1 MYSSFQEGG
10 FVKKLWISILV
21 VLVAFPMMFQSSVK
35 AATPISIIIDGVRLS
50 TDQAPVMV
58 NGRTMVPL
66 RAIFEAFNASIKWD
80 QKAQTVT
87 ATKDNTTIMLKI
99 GSKTATINNKAVTLD
114 VPGLNLKG
122 RTMVPTRFVSEAL
135 GHEVGWNPKT
145 QVVTITTSAS
155 NVGNAGP
162 VSNIVAQ
169 DVSDYGDG
177 RDLQVS
183 FTRAVNESLV
193 DHYRVL
199 IVKSGNILNLSS
211 AQAVASYNYSTV
223 LPTGTNPSI
232 KLTSIS
238 RTVDGDS
245 IKNNQAY
252 VAYVLTVGKG
262 SNTSALSIGSSSITL
277 VNKTVTAINN
287 VQVNDISDYGDGRD
301 LSVSFNKLSDES
313 KISSYRI
320 FVVKGNNYSNFNLTT
335 ANNVSSANSTLVS
348 KTGNNITQ
356 ILSSASRDTDGAL
369 LKTGVSYRVFVMAMD
384 NSNAANNVLS
394 SVSSAITLTN
404 IGVSNLTVS
413 DVSNYNDGRDLRVS
427 FTHATDETY
436 ISQYRIMVVPT
447 SYYSSFSLAEANNVT
462 NANYTAASTNGTST
476 SLTLSSSARDVRG
489 ALIKNGVSYKVYIL
503 SIGSGSNSGGNV
515 LSNASSVITLIYDS
529 SVSTVFNLSV
539 SDVYDYGDGRDLR
552 VSFTHATDE
561 TYISQYRIMVVPTSY
576 YGSFDLYAANN
587 VVSGNYTTVSTSGS
601 STNQV
606 LYSSTRDVLGDL
618 IKSGSSYRVYVLS
631 VGSGGY
637 SDSNELSSASPIVTL
652 FNNSSLKAVT
662 NLNVSDVNDYGDGR
676 DLQVSFN
683 HATDETYINQYR
695 IMVVPTSDY
704 SSFSLSDANNVSSAN
719 YTSVSTSGSSTSQVL
734 DSSARDVR
742 GNLIKA
748 GISYKVYVLSAGNG
762 NYAGPNAIS
771 GESSAITLSA
781 NKSPVISVTNVTYR
795 EDNGRILIS
804 FDKSANE
811 SNISEYRVLVV
822 PSKQGFGTADA
833 LAVNS
838 SYYSS
843 VTPNGTN
850 PSTFTAIRDVNGN
863 SIVKGI
869 KYKVYVLAVANNSGM
884 QNGGLSNSTEEF
896 ELSSGRDGRD

>member
-1 MYSSFQEGG
+1 M
-10 FVKKLWISILV
+10 KKLWISILV
-21 VLVAFPMMFQSSVK
+21 VLVAIPMMFQSSVK

-66 RAIFEAFNASIKWD
+66 RAIFEAFNATIKWN

-87 ATKDNTTIMLKI
+87 ATKDDTTIMLKI

-162 VSNIVAQ
+162 VSNVIAQ
-169 DVSDYGDG
+169 DVSDFGDG

-183 FTRAVNESLV
+183 FTRAANESLV

-211 AQAVASYNYSTV
+211 AQTITSYNYSTV
-223 LPTGTNPSI
+223 LPTGTNPSV
-232 KLTSIS
+232 KLTSGT
-238 RTVDGDS
+238 RTIDGDS

-313 KISSYRI
+313 KISSYRL
-320 FVVKGNNYSNFNLTT
+320 FVVKGNNYSNFNLST

-348 KTGNNITQ
+348 KTGKNITQ

-369 LKTGVSYRVFVMAMD
+369 LKTGVSYRVFVMAID

-587 VVSGNYTTVSTSGS
+587 VVSGNYTAVSTSGS

-695 IMVVPTSDY
+695 IMVVPTSDF

-734 DSSARDVR
+734 DSSVRDVR

-748 GISYKVYVLSAGNG
+748 GISYKVYVLSVGNG

-771 GESSAITLSA
+771 GESSAITLST

-843 VTPNGTN
+843 VIPNGTN
-850 PSTFTAIRDVNGN
+850 PSTFTATRDVNGN

-896 ELSSGRDGRD
+896 EI

>member
-169 DVSDYGDG
+169 DVSDFGDG

-320 FVVKGNNYSNFNLTT
+320 FVVKANNYSNFNLTT
-335 ANNVSSANSTLVS
+335 ANNVSSTNSTLVS

-356 ILSSASRDTDGAL
+356 ILSSGSKDTDGAL

-404 IGVSNLTVS
+404 IGVSNITVS
-413 DVSNYNDGRDLRVS
+413 DVSNYNDGRDLKVS
-427 FTHATDETY
+427 FTHASDETY

-447 SYYSSFSLAEANNVT
+447 SYYSSFNVSDANSVSS
-462 NANYTAASTNGTST
+462 ANYTAVSTNGTST

-489 ALIKNGVSYKVYIL
+489 ALIKNAVSYKVYIL

-515 LSNASSVITLIYDS
+515 LSNASSGITLIYDS
-529 SVSTVFNLSV
+529 SVSAVYNLSV

-552 VSFTHATDE
+552 VSFTHASDE

-576 YGSFDLYAANN
+576 YSSFDLYTANN
-587 VVSGNYTTVSTSGS
+587 VPSGNYTAVSTSGA

-631 VGSGGY
+631 VGSGNY
-637 SDSNELSSASPIVTL
+637 RDSNELSSASSIVTL
-652 FNNSSLKAVT
+652 FNNTSLKAVT
-662 NLNVSDVNDYGDGR
+662 NLNVSDDNDYGDGR
-676 DLQVSFN
+676 DLKVSFN

-695 IMVVPTSDY
+695 IMVVPTLYY
-704 SSFSLSDANNVSSAN
+704 SSFSLSDANNVSSSN
-719 YTSVSTSGSSTSQVL
+719 YTTVSTSGNSTSQVL

-742 GNLIKA
+742 GDVIKA
-748 GISYKVYVLSAGNG
+748 EVSYKVYVLTVGSN
-762 NYAGPNAIS
+762 NYSGSNALS
-771 GESSAITLSA
+771 LESSTITLLA
-781 NKSPVISVTNVTYR
+781 NKTPVVSVTNVTYK

-843 VTPNGTN
+843 VIPNGTN
-850 PSTFTAIRDVNGN
+850 PSTFTATRDVNGN

-869 KYKVYVLAVANNSGM
+869 KYKMYVLAVANNSGM

-896 ELSSGRDGRD
+896 EI

>member
-1 MYSSFQEGG
+1 M
-10 FVKKLWISILV
+10 KKLWISVLV
-21 VLVAFPMMFQSSVK
+21 VLVVLPMMFQSSVK

-66 RAIFEAFNASIKWD
+66 RAIFEAFNATIKWD

-145 QVVTITTSAS
+145 QVVTITTSTS

-162 VSNIVAQ
+162 VSNVVAQ
-169 DVSDYGDG
+169 DVSDFGDG

-183 FTRAVNESLV
+183 FTRAANESLV

-211 AQAVASYNYSTV
+211 AQTIASYNYSTV

-232 KLTSIS
+232 KLTSAS
-238 RTVDGDS
+238 RSVDGDS
-245 IKNNQAY
+245 IKSNQAY

-262 SNTSALSIGSSSITL
+262 SNASTLSIGSSTMTL
-277 VNKTVTAINN
+277 VNKTVAAINN
-287 VQVNDISDYGDGRD
+287 VQVNDTSDYGDGRD

-320 FVVKGNNYSNFNLTT
+320 FVVKATNYSNFNLAA
-335 ANNVSSANSTLVS
+335 ANNVSSANYTLVS

-356 ILSSASRDTDGAL
+356 ILSSGARDVDGAL
-369 LKTGVSYRVFVMAMD
+369 IKTGVSYRVFVMAMD
-384 NSNAANNVLS
+384 SSNAANHVLS
-394 SVSSAITLTN
+394 SVSSAITLSN
-404 IGVSNLTVS
+404 IGVSNLNVS
-413 DVSNYNDGRDLRVS
+413 DVNNYNDGRDLRVS
-427 FTHATDETY
+427 FTHATDETYISQYRILVVPTSYYSSFSLAEANNISSAYYTAVSTTGTTTNQVLTSSTRDVRGALIKNGVNYKVYILSIGSSNTGNVLSSPSSVITLLNDSSVSIVSNLSVSDVNDYGDGRDLRVSFTHPTDETY

-447 SYYSSFSLAEANNVT
+447 SYYSSFSLAEANNVSSS
-462 NANYTAASTNGTST
+462 NYTS
-476 SLTLSSSARDVRG
+476 
-489 ALIKNGVSYKVYIL
+489 
-503 SIGSGSNSGGNV
+503 
-515 LSNASSVITLIYDS
+515 
-529 SVSTVFNLSV
+529 
-539 SDVYDYGDGRDLR
+539 
-552 VSFTHATDE
+552 
-561 TYISQYRIMVVPTSY
+561 
-576 YGSFDLYAANN
+576 
-587 VVSGNYTTVSTSGS
+587 VSTSGS
-601 STNQV
+601 STSQV
-606 LYSSTRDVLGDL
+606 LNSSTRDVLGAS
-618 IKSGSSYRVYVLS
+618 IKNGTSYRVYVLS
-631 VGSGGY
+631 IGSGIY
-637 SDSNELSSASPIVTL
+637 WDSNALSSASSVITL
-652 FNNSSLKAVT
+652 LNDSSVKAVT
-662 NLNVSDVNDYGDGR
+662 NLSVSDVNDYGDGR
-676 DLQVSFN
+676 DLKVSFS

-695 IMVVPTSDY
+695 IMVVPTSYY
-704 SSFSLSDANNVSSAN
+704 SSFSLSEANNVSSSN
-719 YTSVSTSGSSTSQVL
+719 YTSVSTSGNSTSQIL

-742 GNLIKA
+742 GDVIKA
-748 GISYKVYVLSAGNG
+748 GVSYKVYVLTVGSN
-762 NYAGPNAIS
+762 NYSGSNALS
-771 GESSAITLSA
+771 LESSTITLLA
-781 NKSPVISVTNVTYR
+781 NKTPVVSVTNVTYK
-795 EDNGRILIS
+795 EEIGSGRILIS
-804 FDKSANE
+804 FDKSTNE

-843 VTPNGTN
+843 VIPNGTN
-850 PSTFTAIRDVNGN
+850 RSTFTATRDVNGD
-863 SIVKGI
+863 SIVKGV
-869 KYKVYVLAVANNSGM
+869 KYKVYVLAVANNSGV

-896 ELSSGRDGRD
+896 EI

>member
-1 MYSSFQEGG
+1 M
-10 FVKKLWISILV
+10 KKLWISILV
-21 VLVAFPMMFQSSVK
+21 VLVVIPMMFQSSVK

-66 RAIFEAFNASIKWD
+66 RAIFEAFNATIKWN

-87 ATKDNTTIMLKI
+87 ATKDDTTIMLKI

-162 VSNIVAQ
+162 VSNVIAQ
-169 DVSDYGDG
+169 DVSDFGDG

-183 FTRAVNESLV
+183 FTRAANESLV

-211 AQAVASYNYSTV
+211 AQTITSYNYSTV
-223 LPTGTNPSI
+223 LPTGTNPSV
-232 KLTSIS
+232 KLTSGT
-238 RTVDGDS
+238 RTIDGDS

-320 FVVKGNNYSNFNLTT
+320 FVVKGNNYSNFNLST

-369 LKTGVSYRVFVMAMD
+369 LKTGVSYRVFVMAID

-489 ALIKNGVSYKVYIL
+489 ALIKNAVSYKVYIL

-587 VVSGNYTTVSTSGS
+587 VVSGNYTAVSTSGS

-637 SDSNELSSASPIVTL
+637 SDSNELSSASPIITL

-662 NLNVSDVNDYGDGR
+662 NLNVSDVKDYGDGR

-748 GISYKVYVLSAGNG
+748 GISYKVYVLSVGNG

-771 GESSAITLSA
+771 GESSAITLST

-843 VTPNGTN
+843 VIPNGTN
-850 PSTFTAIRDVNGN
+850 PSTFTATRDVNGN
-863 SIVKGI
+863 AIVKGV
-869 KYKVYVLAVANNSGM
+869 KYKVYVLAVANNSGV

-896 ELSSGRDGRD
+896 EI

>member
-10 FVKKLWISILV
+10 SVKKLWISILV
-21 VLVAFPMMFQSSVK
+21 GLLVFPMMLQSSVK

-66 RAIFEAFNASIKWD
+66 RAIFEAFNATIKWN

-87 ATKDNTTIMLKI
+87 ATKDGTTIMLKI

-135 GHEVGWNPKT
+135 GHAVGWNPKT
-145 QVVTITTSAS
+145 QVVSITTSAS

-162 VSNIVAQ
+162 VSNVVAQ
-169 DVSDYGDG
+169 DVSDFGDG

-199 IVKSGNILNLSS
+199 IVKAGNILNLSS
-211 AQAVASYNYSTV
+211 AQTIASYNYSTV

-232 KLTSIS
+232 KLTSTS

-245 IKNNQAY
+245 IKSNQAY

-262 SNTSALSIGSSSITL
+262 SNASTLSIGSSSMTL
-277 VNKTVTAINN
+277 VNKTVAVINN

-320 FVVKGNNYSNFNLTT
+320 FVVKATNYSNFNLAT
-335 ANNVSSANSTLVS
+335 ANNVSSANYTLVS

-356 ILSSASRDTDGAL
+356 ILSSGARDVDGAL
-369 LKTGVSYRVFVMAMD
+369 VKTGVSYRVFVMAID
-384 NSNAANNVLS
+384 SSNAANNVLS
-394 SVSSAITLTN
+394 SVSSAITLSN
-404 IGVSNLTVS
+404 IGVSNLSVS
-413 DVSNYNDGRDLRVS
+413 DVNNYNDGRDLRVS

-447 SYYSSFSLAEANNVT
+447 SYYSSFSLAEANNVSSSY
-462 NANYTAASTNGTST
+462 YTAVSTNGTT
-476 SLTLSSSARDVRG
+476 TNQVLSSSTRDVRG
-489 ALIKNGVSYKVYIL
+489 ALIKNGVNYKVYIL
-503 SIGSGSNSGGNV
+503 SIGSGSNTGGNV
-515 LSNASSVITLIYDS
+515 LSSPSSVITLLNDS
-529 SVSTVFNLSV
+529 SVSIVSNLSV
-539 SDVYDYGDGRDLR
+539 SDVNDYGDGRDLR
-552 VSFTHATDE
+552 VSFTHPTDE

-576 YGSFDLYAANN
+576 YSSFSLAEANN
-587 VVSGNYTTVSTSGS
+587 VSSSNYTSVSTSGS
-601 STNQV
+601 STSQV
-606 LYSSTRDVLGDL
+606 LNSSTKDVLGAS
-618 IKSGSSYRVYVLS
+618 IKNGTSYRVYVLS
-631 VGSGGY
+631 IGSGIY
-637 SDSNELSSASPIVTL
+637 WDSNVLSSASSVITL
-652 FNNSSLKAVT
+652 LNDSSVKAVT
-662 NLNVSDVNDYGDGR
+662 NLNVSDDNDYGDGR
-676 DLQVSFN
+676 DLKVSFS

-695 IMVVPTSDY
+695 IMVVPTSYY
-704 SSFSLSDANNVSSAN
+704 SNFSLSEANNVSSSN
-719 YTSVSTSGSSTSQVL
+719 YTSVSTSGNSTSQVL
-734 DSSARDVR
+734 GASARDVR
-742 GNLIKA
+742 GNLIKD
-748 GISYKVYVLSAGNG
+748 GNSYKVYVLSISSG
-762 NYAGPNAIS
+762 NYAGSNALS
-771 GESSAITLSA
+771 WESSAITLSTT
-781 NKSPVISVTNVTYR
+781 KSPVISVTNVTYK
-795 EDNGRILIS
+795 EDDGRIRIS

-811 SNISEYRVLVV
+811 TNISEYRVLVV
-822 PSKQGFGTADA
+822 PAKQGFGSADA
-833 LAVNS
+833 IEVRS
-838 SYYSS
+838 SYYTS

-850 PSTFTAIRDVNGN
+850 LSAFTATRDVNGD
-863 SIVKGI
+863 SIVKDV
-869 KYKVYVLAVANNSGM
+869 KYKAYVLAVANNSGV

-896 ELSSGRDGRD
+896 ELNSRRDGRD

>member
-1 MYSSFQEGG
+1 MYSSFQEGES
-10 FVKKLWISILV
+10 VKKLWISILV
-21 VLVAFPMMFQSSVK
+21 VLVVFPMMFQSSVK

-66 RAIFEAFNASIKWD
+66 RAIFEAFNATIKWN

-162 VSNIVAQ
+162 VSNVAAQ
-169 DVSDYGDG
+169 DVSDFGDG

-183 FTRAVNESLV
+183 FTRAANESLV

-211 AQAVASYNYSTV
+211 AQTIASYNYSTV

-232 KLTSIS
+232 KLTSAS
-238 RTVDGDS
+238 RTVDGDL
-245 IKNNQAY
+245 IKSDQAY

-262 SNTSALSIGSSSITL
+262 SNASALSSGSSTMTL
-277 VNKTVTAINN
+277 VNKTVAAISN

-320 FVVKGNNYSNFNLTT
+320 FVVKATNYSNFNLAT
-335 ANNVSSANSTLVS
+335 ANNVSSANYTLVG
-348 KTGNNITQ
+348 KTGNNISQ
-356 ILSSASRDTDGAL
+356 ILSSGARDVDGAL
-369 LKTGVSYRVFVMAMD
+369 VKTGVSYRVFVMAID
-384 NSNAANNVLS
+384 SSNAANHVLS
-394 SVSSAITLTN
+394 SVSSAITLSN
-404 IGVSNLTVS
+404 IGVSNLNVS
-413 DVSNYNDGRDLRVS
+413 DVNNYNDGRDLKVSFTHATDETYISQYRILVVPTSYYSSFSLAEANNVSSSYYTAVSTTGTTTNQVLTSSTRDVRGALIKNGVNYKVYILSIGSGSNTGGNVLSSPSSVITLLNDSSVSIVSNLSVSDVNDYGDGRDLRVS
-427 FTHATDETY
+427 FTHPTDETY

-447 SYYSSFSLAEANNVT
+447 SYYSSFSLAEANNVSSS
-462 NANYTAASTNGTST
+462 NYTS
-476 SLTLSSSARDVRG
+476 
-489 ALIKNGVSYKVYIL
+489 
-503 SIGSGSNSGGNV
+503 
-515 LSNASSVITLIYDS
+515 
-529 SVSTVFNLSV
+529 
-539 SDVYDYGDGRDLR
+539 
-552 VSFTHATDE
+552 
-561 TYISQYRIMVVPTSY
+561 
-576 YGSFDLYAANN
+576 
-587 VVSGNYTTVSTSGS
+587 VSTSGS
-601 STNQV
+601 STSQV
-606 LYSSTRDVLGDL
+606 LNSSTRDVLGAS
-618 IKSGSSYRVYVLS
+618 IKNGTSYRVYVLS
-631 VGSGGY
+631 IGSGIY
-637 SDSNELSSASPIVTL
+637 WDSNVLSSASSVITL
-652 FNNSSLKAVT
+652 LNDSSVKAIT
-662 NLNVSDVNDYGDGR
+662 NLSVSDVNDYGDGR
-676 DLQVSFN
+676 DLKVSFS

-748 GISYKVYVLSAGNG
+748 GISYKVYVLSVGNG

-771 GESSAITLSA
+771 GESSAITLSTT
-781 NKSPVISVTNVTYR
+781 KSPVISVTNVTYK

-804 FDKSANE
+804 FVKSANE

-822 PSKQGFGTADA
+822 PSKQGFGSADA
-833 LAVNS
+833 IEVRS
-838 SYYSS
+838 SYYTS

-850 PSTFTAIRDVNGN
+850 PSIFTATRDVNGD
-863 SIVKGI
+863 SIVKGV
-869 KYKVYVLAVANNSGM
+869 KYKVYVLAVANNSGV

-896 ELSSGRDGRD
+896 EI

>member
-1 MYSSFQEGG
+1 
-10 FVKKLWISILV
+10 
-21 VLVAFPMMFQSSVK
+21 
-35 AATPISIIIDGVRLS
+35 TPISIIIDGVRLS

-66 RAIFEAFNASIKWD
+66 RAIFEAFNATIKWN

-87 ATKDNTTIMLKI
+87 ATKDDTTIMLKI

-162 VSNIVAQ
+162 VSNVVAQ
-169 DVSDYGDG
+169 DVSDFGDG

-183 FTRAVNESLV
+183 FTRAANESLV

-211 AQAVASYNYSTV
+211 AQTIASYNYSTV

-232 KLTSIS
+232 KLTSAS
-238 RTVDGDS
+238 RTVDGDL
-245 IKNNQAY
+245 IKSNQGY

-262 SNTSALSIGSSSITL
+262 SNASALSSGSSTMTL
-277 VNKTVTAINN
+277 VNKTVAVINN

-320 FVVKGNNYSNFNLTT
+320 FVVKATNYSNFNLAT
-335 ANNVSSANSTLVS
+335 ANNVSSANYTLVS

-356 ILSSASRDTDGAL
+356 ILSSGAKDVDGAL
-369 LKTGVSYRVFVMAMD
+369 VKTGVSYRVFVMAID
-384 NSNAANNVLS
+384 SSNAANHVLS
-394 SVSSAITLTN
+394 SVSSAIMLSSLG
-404 IGVSNLTVS
+404 ISNLSVS
-413 DVSNYNDGRDLRVS
+413 DVNNYNDGRDLRVS

-447 SYYSSFSLAEANNVT
+447 SYYSSFSLAEANNVSS
-462 NANYTAASTNGTST
+462 AYYTAVSTTGTTTNQVLTSST
-476 SLTLSSSARDVRG
+476 RDVRG
-489 ALIKNGVSYKVYIL
+489 ALIKNGVNYKVYIL
-503 SIGSGSNSGGNV
+503 SIGSGSNTGGNV
-515 LSNASSVITLIYDS
+515 LSSPSSVITLLNDS
-529 SVSTVFNLSV
+529 SVSIVSNLSV
-539 SDVYDYGDGRDLR
+539 SDVNDYGDGRDLR
-552 VSFTHATDE
+552 VSFTHPTDE

-576 YGSFDLYAANN
+576 YSSFSLAEANN
-587 VVSGNYTTVSTSGS
+587 VSSSNYISVSTSGS
-601 STNQV
+601 STSQV
-606 LYSSTRDVLGDL
+606 LTSSTRDVLGAL
-618 IKSGSSYRVYVLS
+618 IKNGTSYRVYVLS
-631 VGSGGY
+631 IGSGIY
-637 SDSNELSSASPIVTL
+637 WDSNVLSSASSVITL
-652 FNNSSLKAVT
+652 LNDSSVKAVT
-662 NLNVSDVNDYGDGR
+662 NLSVSDVNDYGDGR
-676 DLQVSFN
+676 DLKVSFS

-695 IMVVPTSDY
+695 IMVVPTSYY
-704 SSFSLSDANNVSSAN
+704 SSFSLSEANNVSSSN
-719 YTSVSTSGSSTSQVL
+719 YTSVSTSGNSTSQVL

-742 GNLIKA
+742 GTLIKD
-748 GISYKVYVLSAGNG
+748 GTSYKVYVLSIGSGNFS
-762 NYAGPNAIS
+762 GPNALS
-771 GESSAITLSA
+771 WESSAITLSTT
-781 NKSPVISVTNVTYR
+781 KSPVISVTNVTYK
-795 EDNGRILIS
+795 EDKGRILIS

-811 SNISEYRVLVV
+811 TNISEYRVLVV
-822 PSKQGFGTADA
+822 PSKQGFGSADA
-833 LAVNS
+833 IGVKS
-838 SYYSS
+838 SYYTS

-850 PSTFTAIRDVNGN
+850 PSIFTATRDVNGD
-863 SIVKGI
+863 SIVKGV
-869 KYKVYVLAVANNSGM
+869 KYKVYVLAVANNSGV

-896 ELSSGRDGRD
+896 EI

>member
-10 FVKKLWISILV
+10 SVKKLWISILV
-21 VLVAFPMMFQSSVK
+21 VLVVFPMMFQSSVK

-66 RAIFEAFNASIKWD
+66 RAIFEAFNATIKWN

-87 ATKDNTTIMLKI
+87 ATKDDTTIMLKI

-162 VSNIVAQ
+162 VSNVVAQ
-169 DVSDYGDG
+169 DVSDFGDG

-183 FTRAVNESLV
+183 FTRAANESLV

-211 AQAVASYNYSTV
+211 AQTITSYNYSMV

-232 KLTSIS
+232 NLTSAS

-245 IKNNQAY
+245 IKSNQAY
-252 VAYVLTVGKG
+252 VAYVLTIGKG
-262 SNTSALSIGSSSITL
+262 SNASALSSGSSTMTL
-277 VNKTVTAINN
+277 VNKTVAAINN

-313 KISSYRI
+313 KVSSYRI
-320 FVVKGNNYSNFNLTT
+320 FVVKATNYSNFNLAT
-335 ANNVSSANSTLVS
+335 ANNVTSANYTLVS

-356 ILSSASRDTDGAL
+356 ILSSGARDVDGAL
-369 LKTGVSYRVFVMAMD
+369 VKTGVSYRVFVMAID
-384 NSNAANNVLS
+384 SSNAANNVLS
-394 SVSSAITLTN
+394 SVSSAITLSN
-404 IGVSNLTVS
+404 IGVSNLSVS
-413 DVSNYNDGRDLRVS
+413 DVNNYNDGRDLRVS
-427 FTHATDETY
+427 FTHATDETYISQYRILVVPTSYYSSFSLAEANNISSAYYTAVSTTGTTTNQVLTSSTRDVRGALIKNGVNYKVYILSIGSSNTGNVLSSPSSVITLLNDSSVSMVSNLSVSDVNDYGDGRDLRVSFTHPTDETY

-447 SYYSSFSLAEANNVT
+447 SYYSSFSLAEANNVSSS
-462 NANYTAASTNGTST
+462 NYTS
-476 SLTLSSSARDVRG
+476 
-489 ALIKNGVSYKVYIL
+489 
-503 SIGSGSNSGGNV
+503 
-515 LSNASSVITLIYDS
+515 
-529 SVSTVFNLSV
+529 
-539 SDVYDYGDGRDLR
+539 
-552 VSFTHATDE
+552 
-561 TYISQYRIMVVPTSY
+561 
-576 YGSFDLYAANN
+576 
-587 VVSGNYTTVSTSGS
+587 VSTSGS
-601 STNQV
+601 STSQV
-606 LYSSTRDVLGDL
+606 LNSSTRDVLGAS
-618 IKSGSSYRVYVLS
+618 IKNGTSYRVYVLS
-631 VGSGGY
+631 IGSGIY
-637 SDSNELSSASPIVTL
+637 WDSNVLSSASSVITL
-652 FNNSSLKAVT
+652 LNDSSVKAVI
-662 NLNVSDVNDYGDGR
+662 NLSVSDVNDYGDGR
-676 DLQVSFN
+676 DLKVSFS

-695 IMVVPTSDY
+695 IMVVPTSYY

-719 YTSVSTSGSSTSQVL
+719 YTSVSTSGNSTSQVL

-742 GNLIKA
+742 GNLIKP
-748 GISYKVYVLSAGNG
+748 GISYKVYVLAVGGS
-762 NYAGPNAIS
+762 NYSGPNALS
-771 GESSAITLSA
+771 GESSVITLSTT
-781 NKSPVISVTNVTYR
+781 KSPVISVTNVTYK
-795 EDNGRILIS
+795 EDDGRILIS
-804 FDKSANE
+804 FVKSANE

-822 PSKQGFGTADA
+822 PSKQGFGSADA
-833 LAVNS
+833 IEVRS
-838 SYYSS
+838 SYYTS

-850 PSTFTAIRDVNGN
+850 PSIFTATRDVNGD
-863 SIVKGI
+863 SIVKGV
-869 KYKVYVLAVANNSGM
+869 KYKVYVLAVANNSGV

-896 ELSSGRDGRD
+896 EI

>member
-10 FVKKLWISILV
+10 SVKKLWISILV
-21 VLVAFPMMFQSSVK
+21 VLVVFPMMFQSSVK

-58 NGRTMVPL
+58 KGRTMVPL
-66 RAIFEAFNASIKWD
+66 RAIFEAFNATIKWN

-87 ATKDNTTIMLKI
+87 ATKDDTTIMLKI

-162 VSNIVAQ
+162 VSNVVAQ
-169 DVSDYGDG
+169 DVSDFGDG

-183 FTRAVNESLV
+183 FTRAANESLV

-211 AQAVASYNYSTV
+211 AQTITSYNYSTV

-232 KLTSIS
+232 QLTSAS

-245 IKNNQAY
+245 IKSNQAY
-252 VAYVLTVGKG
+252 VAYVLMVGKG
-262 SNTSALSIGSSSITL
+262 SNASALSSGSSTMTL
-277 VNKTVTAINN
+277 VNKTVAAINN

-313 KISSYRI
+313 KVSSYRI
-320 FVVKGNNYSNFNLTT
+320 FVVKATNYSNFNLAT
-335 ANNVSSANSTLVS
+335 ANNVTSANYTLVS
-348 KTGNNITQ
+348 KTGNNLTQ
-356 ILSSASRDTDGAL
+356 ILSSGARDVDGAL
-369 LKTGVSYRVFVMAMD
+369 VKTGVSYRVFVMAID

-394 SVSSAITLTN
+394 SVSSAITLSN

-427 FTHATDETY
+427 FTHATDETN

-447 SYYSSFSLAEANNVT
+447 SYYSSFSLAEANNVSI
-462 NANYTAASTNGTST
+462 ANYTAVSTNGTST

-489 ALIKNGVSYKVYIL
+489 TLIKNAVSYKVYIL

-529 SVSTVFNLSV
+529 SVSTVYNLSV

-552 VSFTHATDE
+552 VSFTHASDE
-561 TYISQYRIMVVPTSY
+561 TYVSQYRIMVVPTSF

-587 VVSGNYTTVSTSGS
+587 VSSGNYTAVSTSGA

-631 VGSGGY
+631 VGSGIY
-637 SDSNELSSASPIVTL
+637 WDSNELSSASSVVTL
-652 FNNSSLKAVT
+652 LNSFSVKAVT
-662 NLNVSDVNDYGDGR
+662 NLNVSDENDYGDGR
-676 DLQVSFN
+676 DLKVSFS

-719 YTSVSTSGSSTSQVL
+719 YTSVSTSGNSTSQVL

-748 GISYKVYVLSAGNG
+748 GISYKVYVLAVGGS
-762 NYAGPNAIS
+762 NYSGPNALS
-771 GESSAITLSA
+771 GESSVITLSTT
-781 NKSPVISVTNVTYR
+781 KTPVISVTNVTYK

-804 FDKSANE
+804 FVKSANE
-811 SNISEYRVLVV
+811 SNISEYRVYVV

-843 VTPNGTN
+843 VAPNGTN
-850 PSTFTAIRDVNGN
+850 LSIYTATRDVNGVA
-863 SIVKGI
+863 IVKGI
-869 KYKVYVLAVANNSGM
+869 KYKVYVLAVANNSGV

-896 ELSSGRDGRD
+896 EI

>member
-1 MYSSFQEGG
+1 MES
-10 FVKKLWISILV
+10 
-21 VLVAFPMMFQSSVK
+21 
-35 AATPISIIIDGVRLS
+35 
-50 TDQAPVMV
+50 
-58 NGRTMVPL
+58 
-66 RAIFEAFNASIKWD
+66 
-80 QKAQTVT
+80 KAQTVT
-87 ATKDNTTIMLKI
+87 ATKDDTTIMLKI

-122 RTMVPTRFVSEAL
+122 RTMVPTRSVSEAL

-162 VSNIVAQ
+162 VSNVVAQ
-169 DVSDYGDG
+169 DVSDFGDG

-183 FTRAVNESLV
+183 FTRAANESLV

-211 AQAVASYNYSTV
+211 AQTITSYNYSTV

-232 KLTSIS
+232 KLTSAS

-245 IKNNQAY
+245 IKSNQAY

-262 SNTSALSIGSSSITL
+262 SNTSALSSGSSTMTL
-277 VNKTVTAINN
+277 VNKTVAALNN

-313 KISSYRI
+313 KVSSYRI
-320 FVVKGNNYSNFNLTT
+320 FVVKATNYSNFNLAT
-335 ANNVSSANSTLVS
+335 ANNVTTANYTLVS

-356 ILSSASRDTDGAL
+356 ILSSGARDVDGAL
-369 LKTGVSYRVFVMAMD
+369 VKTGVSYRVFVMAID
-384 NSNAANNVLS
+384 NSNTANNVLS
-394 SVSSAITLTN
+394 SVSSAITLSN

-427 FTHATDETY
+427 FTHATDETN
-436 ISQYRIMVVPT
+436 ISQYRILVVPT
-447 SYYSSFSLAEANNVT
+447 SYYSTFSLAEANNVSI
-462 NANYTAASTNGTST
+462 ANYTAASTNGTST

-552 VSFTHATDE
+552 VSFTHASDE
-561 TYISQYRIMVVPTSY
+561 TYVSQYRIMVVPTSF

-587 VVSGNYTTVSTSGS
+587 VSSGNYTAVSTSGA

-631 VGSGGY
+631 VGSGNY
-637 SDSNELSSASPIVTL
+637 RDSNELSSASSIVTL
-652 FNNSSLKAVT
+652 FNNTSLKAVT
-662 NLNVSDVNDYGDGR
+662 NLNVSDDNDYGDGR
-676 DLQVSFN
+676 DLKVSFN

-695 IMVVPTSDY
+695 IMVVPTLYY
-704 SSFSLSDANNVSSAN
+704 SSFSLSDANNVSSSN
-719 YTSVSTSGSSTSQVL
+719 YTTVSTSGNSTSQVL

-742 GNLIKA
+742 GDVIKA
-748 GISYKVYVLSAGNG
+748 GVSYKVYVLTVGSN
-762 NYAGPNAIS
+762 NYSGSNALS
-771 GESSAITLSA
+771 LESSMITLLA
-781 NKSPVISVTNVTYR
+781 NKTPVVSVTNVTYK

-804 FDKSANE
+804 FVKSANE
-811 SNISEYRVLVV
+811 SNISEYRVYVV

-843 VTPNGTN
+843 VAPNGTN
-850 PSTFTAIRDVNGN
+850 LSIYTATRDVNGVA
-863 SIVKGI
+863 IVKGI
-869 KYKVYVLAVANNSGM
+869 KYKVYVLAVANNSGV

-896 ELSSGRDGRD
+896 EI

>member
-10 FVKKLWISILV
+10 SVKKLWISILV
-21 VLVAFPMMFQSSVK
+21 VLIVIPMMFQSSVK

-66 RAIFEAFNASIKWD
+66 RAIFEAFNATIKWN

-87 ATKDNTTIMLKI
+87 ATKDDTTIMLKI

-162 VSNIVAQ
+162 VSNVIAQ
-169 DVSDYGDG
+169 DVSDFGDG

-183 FTRAVNESLV
+183 FTRAANESLV

-211 AQAVASYNYSTV
+211 AQTITSYNYSTV
-223 LPTGTNPSI
+223 LPTGTNPSV
-232 KLTSIS
+232 KLTSGT
-238 RTVDGDS
+238 RTIDGDS

-262 SNTSALSIGSSSITL
+262 SNTSALSSGSSSITL

-320 FVVKGNNYSNFNLTT
+320 FVVKGNNYSNFNLST

-369 LKTGVSYRVFVMAMD
+369 LKTGVSYRVFVMAID

-394 SVSSAITLTN
+394 SVSSAITLSN

-447 SYYSSFSLAEANNVT
+447 SYYSSFSLAEANNVS

-552 VSFTHATDE
+552 VSFTHASDE

-587 VVSGNYTTVSTSGS
+587 VISGNYTAVSTSGS

-652 FNNSSLKAVT
+652 FNSSSLKAVT

-683 HATDETYINQYR
+683 HATDETYTSQYR

-748 GISYKVYVLSAGNG
+748 GISYKVYVLTVGSG
-762 NYAGPNAIS
+762 NYAGPNVLS
-771 GESSAITLSA
+771 GESSVITLSTT
-781 NKSPVISVTNVTYR
+781 KSPVSSVTNVTYK

-804 FDKSANE
+804 FVKSANE

-822 PSKQGFGTADA
+822 PSKQGFGSADA
-833 LAVNS
+833 IEVRS
-838 SYYSS
+838 SYYTS

-850 PSTFTAIRDVNGN
+850 PSLFAATRDVNGD
-863 SIVKGI
+863 SIVKGV
-869 KYKVYVLAVANNSGM
+869 KYKVYVLAVANNSGV

-896 ELSSGRDGRD
+896 EI

>member
-10 FVKKLWISILV
+10 SVKKLWISILV
-21 VLVAFPMMFQSSVK
+21 VLVVIPMMFQSSVK

-66 RAIFEAFNASIKWD
+66 RAIFEAFNATIKWN

-87 ATKDNTTIMLKI
+87 ATKADTTIMLKI
-99 GSKTATINNKAVTLD
+99 GSKTATINNKAVNLD

-135 GHEVGWNPKT
+135 GHKVGWNPKT
-145 QVVTITTSAS
+145 QVVTITTSSS

-162 VSNIVAQ
+162 VTNVVAQ
-169 DVSDYGDG
+169 DVSDFGDG

-183 FTRAVNESLV
+183 FTRAANESLV

-211 AQAVASYNYSTV
+211 AQTITSYNYSTV
-223 LPTGTNPSI
+223 LPTATNPSI
-232 KLTSIS
+232 KLTSAS
-238 RTVDGDS
+238 RTADGDL
-245 IKNNQAY
+245 IKSNQAY

-262 SNTSALSIGSSSITL
+262 SNTSTLSNGSSTMTL

-287 VQVNDISDYGDGRD
+287 VQVKDISDYGDGRD

-320 FVVKGNNYSNFNLTT
+320 FVVKATNYSNFNLAT
-335 ANNVSSANSTLVS
+335 ANNVSSANYTLVS

-356 ILSSASRDTDGAL
+356 VLSSGARDVDGAL
-369 LKTGVSYRVFVMAMD
+369 VKTGVSYRVFVMAID
-384 NSNAANNVLS
+384 SSNAAANHVLS
-394 SVSSAITLTN
+394 SVSSAITLSN
-404 IGVSNLTVS
+404 IGVSNLSVS
-413 DVSNYNDGRDLRVS
+413 DVNNYNDGRDLRVS

-447 SYYSSFSLAEANNVT
+447 SYYSSFSLAEANNVSSSY
-462 NANYTAASTNGTST
+462 YTAVSTNGTTTNQVLNSST
-476 SLTLSSSARDVRG
+476 RDVRG
-489 ALIKNGVSYKVYIL
+489 ALIKNGVNYKVYIL
-503 SIGSGSNSGGNV
+503 SIGSGSNTGGNV
-515 LSNASSVITLIYDS
+515 LSSPSSVITLLNDT
-529 SVSTVFNLSV
+529 SVSTISNLSV
-539 SDVYDYGDGRDLR
+539 SDVNDYGDGRDLR
-552 VSFTHATDE
+552 VSFTHPTDE

-576 YGSFDLYAANN
+576 YSSFSLAEANN
-587 VVSGNYTTVSTSGS
+587 VSSSNYTTVSTSGS
-601 STNQV
+601 STSQV
-606 LYSSTRDVLGDL
+606 LNSSTRDVLGAS
-618 IKSGSSYRVYVLS
+618 IKNGTSYRVYVLTI
-631 VGSGGY
+631 GSGIY
-637 SDSNELSSASPIVTL
+637 WDSNVLSSASSVITL
-652 FNNSSLKAVT
+652 LNDSSVKAVT
-662 NLNVSDVNDYGDGR
+662 NLNVSDDNDYGDGR
-676 DLQVSFN
+676 DLKVSFS

-695 IMVVPTSDY
+695 IMVVPTSYY

-719 YTSVSTSGSSTSQVL
+719 YTSVSTSGNSTSQVL

-748 GISYKVYVLSAGNG
+748 GISYKVYVLAVGGS
-762 NYAGPNAIS
+762 NYSGPNALS
-771 GESSAITLSA
+771 GESSVITLSTT
-781 NKSPVISVTNVTYR
+781 KSPVISVTNVTYK

-804 FDKSANE
+804 FVKSANE

-822 PSKQGFGTADA
+822 PSKQGFGSADA
-833 LAVNS
+833 IEVRS
-838 SYYSS
+838 SYYTS

-850 PSTFTAIRDVNGN
+850 PSIFTATRDVNGD
-863 SIVKGI
+863 SIVKGV
-869 KYKVYVLAVANNSGM
+869 KYKVYVLAVANNSGV

-896 ELSSGRDGRD
+896 EI

>member
-10 FVKKLWISILV
+10 SVKKLWISILV
-21 VLVAFPMMFQSSVK
+21 VLVVIPMMFQSSVK

-66 RAIFEAFNASIKWD
+66 RAIFEAFNATIKWN

-87 ATKDNTTIMLKI
+87 ATKDDTTIMLKI

-162 VSNIVAQ
+162 VSNVIAQ
-169 DVSDYGDG
+169 DVSDFGDG

-183 FTRAVNESLV
+183 FTRAANESLV

-211 AQAVASYNYSTV
+211 AQTITSYNYSTV
-223 LPTGTNPSI
+223 LPTGTNPSV
-232 KLTSIS
+232 KLTSGT
-238 RTVDGDS
+238 RTIDGDS

-277 VNKTVTAINN
+277 VNKAVTAINN

-320 FVVKGNNYSNFNLTT
+320 FVVKGNNYSNFNLST
-335 ANNVSSANSTLVS
+335 ANNVSSANSTQVS

-404 IGVSNLTVS
+404 IGVSNITVS

-587 VVSGNYTTVSTSGS
+587 VVSGNYTTVSTSGA

-662 NLNVSDVNDYGDGR
+662 NLNVSDVNDYGNGR

-748 GISYKVYVLSAGNG
+748 GISYKVYVLSVSNG

-771 GESSAITLSA
+771 GESSAITLST

-850 PSTFTAIRDVNGN
+850 PSTFTATRDVNGN

-896 ELSSGRDGRD
+896 EI

>member
-1 MYSSFQEGG
+1 MYSSFQEGES
-10 FVKKLWISILV
+10 VKKLWISILV
-21 VLVAFPMMFQSSVK
+21 VLVVFPMMFQSSVK

-66 RAIFEAFNASIKWD
+66 RAIFEAFNATIKWN

-87 ATKDNTTIMLKI
+87 ATKDDTTIMLKI

-162 VSNIVAQ
+162 VSNVVAQ
-169 DVSDYGDG
+169 DVSDFGDG

-183 FTRAVNESLV
+183 FTRAANESLV

-211 AQAVASYNYSTV
+211 AQTITSYNYSTV

-232 KLTSIS
+232 KLTSAS

-245 IKNNQAY
+245 IKSNQAY

-262 SNTSALSIGSSSITL
+262 SNTSALSSGSSTMTL
-277 VNKTVTAINN
+277 VNKTVAALNN

-313 KISSYRI
+313 KVSSYRI
-320 FVVKGNNYSNFNLTT
+320 FVVKATNYSNFNLAT
-335 ANNVSSANSTLVS
+335 ANNVTTANYTLVS

-356 ILSSASRDTDGAL
+356 ILSSGARDVDGAL
-369 LKTGVSYRVFVMAMD
+369 VKTGVSYRVFVMAID
-384 NSNAANNVLS
+384 NSNTANNVLS
-394 SVSSAITLTN
+394 SVSSAITLSN

-427 FTHATDETY
+427 FTHATDETN
-436 ISQYRIMVVPT
+436 ISQYRILVVPT
-447 SYYSSFSLAEANNVT
+447 SYYSTFSLAEANNVSI
-462 NANYTAASTNGTST
+462 ANYTAASTNGTST

-552 VSFTHATDE
+552 VSFTHASDE
-561 TYISQYRIMVVPTSY
+561 TYVSQYRIMVVPTSF

-587 VVSGNYTTVSTSGS
+587 VSSGNYTAVSTSGA

-631 VGSGGY
+631 VGSGNY
-637 SDSNELSSASPIVTL
+637 RDSNELSSASSIVTL
-652 FNNSSLKAVT
+652 FNNTSLKAVT
-662 NLNVSDVNDYGDGR
+662 NLNVSDDNDYGDGR
-676 DLQVSFN
+676 DLKVSFN

-695 IMVVPTSDY
+695 IMVVPTLYY
-704 SSFSLSDANNVSSAN
+704 SSFSLSDANNVSSSN
-719 YTSVSTSGSSTSQVL
+719 YTTVSTSGNSTSQVL

-742 GNLIKA
+742 GDVIKA
-748 GISYKVYVLSAGNG
+748 GVSYKVYVLTVGSN
-762 NYAGPNAIS
+762 NYSGSNALS
-771 GESSAITLSA
+771 LESSMITLLA
-781 NKSPVISVTNVTYR
+781 NKTPVVSVTNVTYK

-804 FDKSANE
+804 FVKSANE
-811 SNISEYRVLVV
+811 SNISEYRVYVV

-843 VTPNGTN
+843 VAPNGTN
-850 PSTFTAIRDVNGN
+850 LSIYTATRDVNGVA
-863 SIVKGI
+863 IVKGI
-869 KYKVYVLAVANNSGM
+869 KYKVYVLAVANNSGV

-896 ELSSGRDGRD
+896 EI

>member
-1 MYSSFQEGG
+1 M
-10 FVKKLWISILV
+10 KKLWISILV
-21 VLVAFPMMFQSSVK
+21 VLVVIPMMFQSSVK

-66 RAIFEAFNASIKWD
+66 RAIFEAFNATIKWN

-87 ATKDNTTIMLKI
+87 ATKDDTTIMLKI

-162 VSNIVAQ
+162 VSNVIAQ
-169 DVSDYGDG
+169 DVSDFGDG

-183 FTRAVNESLV
+183 FTRAANESLV

-211 AQAVASYNYSTV
+211 AQTITSYNYSTV
-223 LPTGTNPSI
+223 LPTGTNPSV
-232 KLTSIS
+232 KLTSGT
-238 RTVDGDS
+238 RTIDGDS

-320 FVVKGNNYSNFNLTT
+320 FVVKGNNYSNFNLST

-369 LKTGVSYRVFVMAMD
+369 LKTGVSYRVFVMAID

-489 ALIKNGVSYKVYIL
+489 ALIKNAVSYKVYIL

-587 VVSGNYTTVSTSGS
+587 VVSGNYTAVSTSGS

-637 SDSNELSSASPIVTL
+637 SDSNELSSASPIITL

-662 NLNVSDVNDYGDGR
+662 NLNVSDVKDYGDGR

-704 SSFSLSDANNVSSAN
+704 SSFSLPDANNVSSAN

-748 GISYKVYVLSAGNG
+748 GISYKVYVLSVGNG

-771 GESSAITLSA
+771 GESSAITLST

-843 VTPNGTN
+843 VIPNGTN
-850 PSTFTAIRDVNGN
+850 PSTFTATRDVNGN
-863 SIVKGI
+863 AIVKGV
-869 KYKVYVLAVANNSGM
+869 KYKVYVLAVANNSGV

-896 ELSSGRDGRD
+896 EI

>member
-10 FVKKLWISILV
+10 SVKKLWISILV
-21 VLVAFPMMFQSSVK
+21 VLVVIPMMFQSSVK

-66 RAIFEAFNASIKWD
+66 RAIFEAFNATIKWN

-87 ATKDNTTIMLKI
+87 ATKDDTTIMLKI

-162 VSNIVAQ
+162 VSNVIAQ
-169 DVSDYGDG
+169 DVSDFGDG

-183 FTRAVNESLV
+183 FTRAANESLV

-211 AQAVASYNYSTV
+211 AQTITSYNYSTV
-223 LPTGTNPSI
+223 LPTGTNPSV
-232 KLTSIS
+232 KLTSGT
-238 RTVDGDS
+238 RTIDGDS

-320 FVVKGNNYSNFNLTT
+320 FVVKGNNYSNFNLST
-335 ANNVSSANSTLVS
+335 ANNVSSANSTQVS

-404 IGVSNLTVS
+404 IGVSNITVS

-587 VVSGNYTTVSTSGS
+587 VVSGNYTTVSTSGA

-662 NLNVSDVNDYGDGR
+662 NLNVSDVNDYGNGR

-748 GISYKVYVLSAGNG
+748 GISYKVYVLSVSNG

-771 GESSAITLSA
+771 GESSAITLST

-850 PSTFTAIRDVNGN
+850 PSTFTATRDVNGN

-896 ELSSGRDGRD
+896 EI

>member
-1 MYSSFQEGG
+1 M
-10 FVKKLWISILV
+10 KKLWISILV
-21 VLVAFPMMFQSSVK
+21 VLVVIPMMFQSSVK

-66 RAIFEAFNASIKWD
+66 RAIFEAFNATIKWN

-87 ATKDNTTIMLKI
+87 ATKDDTTIMLKI

-162 VSNIVAQ
+162 VSNVIAQ
-169 DVSDYGDG
+169 DVSDFGDG

-183 FTRAVNESLV
+183 FTRAANESLV

-211 AQAVASYNYSTV
+211 AQTITSYNYSTV
-223 LPTGTNPSI
+223 LPTGTNPSV
-232 KLTSIS
+232 KLTSGT
-238 RTVDGDS
+238 RTIDGDS

-320 FVVKGNNYSNFNLTT
+320 FVVKGNNYSNFNLST

-369 LKTGVSYRVFVMAMD
+369 LKTGVSYRVFVMAID

-489 ALIKNGVSYKVYIL
+489 ALIKNAVSYKVYIL

-587 VVSGNYTTVSTSGS
+587 VVSGNYTAVSTSGS

-637 SDSNELSSASPIVTL
+637 SDSNELSSASPIITL

-662 NLNVSDVNDYGDGR
+662 NLNVSDVKDYGDGR

-704 SSFSLSDANNVSSAN
+704 SSFSLPDANNVSSAN

-748 GISYKVYVLSAGNG
+748 GISYKVYVLSVGNG

-771 GESSAITLSA
+771 GNHQPLR
-781 NKSPVISVTNVTYR
+781 YL
-795 EDNGRILIS
+795 RI
-804 FDKSANE
+804 
-811 SNISEYRVLVV
+811 
-822 PSKQGFGTADA
+822 
-833 LAVNS
+833 
-838 SYYSS
+838 
-843 VTPNGTN
+843 
-850 PSTFTAIRDVNGN
+850 
-863 SIVKGI
+863 
-869 KYKVYVLAVANNSGM
+869 KV
-884 QNGGLSNSTEEF
+884 
-896 ELSSGRDGRD
+896 R

>member
-10 FVKKLWISILV
+10 SVKKLWISILV
-21 VLVAFPMMFQSSVK
+21 VLVVIPMMFQSSVK

-66 RAIFEAFNASIKWD
+66 RAIFEAFNATIKWN

-87 ATKDNTTIMLKI
+87 ATKDDTTIMLKI

-162 VSNIVAQ
+162 VSNVIAQ
-169 DVSDYGDG
+169 DVSDFGDG

-183 FTRAVNESLV
+183 FTRAANESLV

-211 AQAVASYNYSTV
+211 AQTITSYNYSTV
-223 LPTGTNPSI
+223 LPTGTNPSV
-232 KLTSIS
+232 KLTSGT
-238 RTVDGDS
+238 RTIDGDS

-320 FVVKGNNYSNFNLTT
+320 FVVKGNNYSNFNLST

-369 LKTGVSYRVFVMAMD
+369 LKTGVSYRVFVMAID

-489 ALIKNGVSYKVYIL
+489 ALIKNAVSYKVYIL

-587 VVSGNYTTVSTSGS
+587 VVSGNYTAVSTSGS

-637 SDSNELSSASPIVTL
+637 SDSNELSSASPIITL

-662 NLNVSDVNDYGDGR
+662 NLNVSDVKDYGDGR

-748 GISYKVYVLSAGNG
+748 GISYKVYVLSVGNG

-771 GESSAITLSA
+771 GESSAITLST

-843 VTPNGTN
+843 VIPNGTN
-850 PSTFTAIRDVNGN
+850 PSTFTATRDVNGN
-863 SIVKGI
+863 AIVKGV
-869 KYKVYVLAVANNSGM
+869 KYKVYVLAVANNSGV

-896 ELSSGRDGRD
+896 EI

>member
-10 FVKKLWISILV
+10 SVKKLWISILV
-21 VLVAFPMMFQSSVK
+21 VLVVIPMMFQSSVK

-66 RAIFEAFNASIKWD
+66 RAIFEAFNATIKWN

-87 ATKDNTTIMLKI
+87 ATKDDTTIMLKI

-162 VSNIVAQ
+162 VSNVVAQ
-169 DVSDYGDG
+169 DVSDFGDG

-183 FTRAVNESLV
+183 FTRAANESLV
-193 DHYRVL
+193 DYYRVL

-211 AQAVASYNYSTV
+211 AQTITSYNYSTV

-232 KLTSIS
+232 KLTSAS

-245 IKNNQAY
+245 IKSNQAY

-262 SNTSALSIGSSSITL
+262 SNASALSSGSSTMTL
-277 VNKTVTAINN
+277 VNKTVAAINN

-313 KISSYRI
+313 KVSSYRI
-320 FVVKGNNYSNFNLTT
+320 FVVKATNYSNFNLAT
-335 ANNVSSANSTLVS
+335 ANNVTSANYTLVS

-356 ILSSASRDTDGAL
+356 ILSSGARDVDGAL
-369 LKTGVSYRVFVMAMD
+369 VKTGVSYRVFVMAID
-384 NSNAANNVLS
+384 SSNAANNVLS
-394 SVSSAITLTN
+394 SVSSAITLSN
-404 IGVSNLTVS
+404 IGVSNLSVS
-413 DVSNYNDGRDLRVS
+413 DVNNYNDGRDLRVS
-427 FTHATDETY
+427 FTHATDETYISQYRILVVPTSYYSSFSLAEANNISSAYYTAVSTTGTTTNQVLTSSTRDVRGALIKNGVNYKVYILSIGSSNTGNVLSSPSSVITLLNDSSVSIVSNLNVSDVNDYGDGRDLRVSFTHPTDETY

-447 SYYSSFSLAEANNVT
+447 SYYSSFSLAEANNVSSS
-462 NANYTAASTNGTST
+462 NYTSVSTSGSSTSQVLNSSTRDVLGASIKNGTSY
-476 SLTLSSSARDVRG
+476 R
-489 ALIKNGVSYKVYIL
+489 VYVL
-503 SIGSGSNSGGNV
+503 SIGSGIYWDSNV
-515 LSNASSVITLIYDS
+515 LSSASSVITLLNDS
-529 SVSTVFNLSV
+529 SVKAVTNLSV
-539 SDVYDYGDGRDLR
+539 SDVNDYGDGRDLK
-552 VSFTHATDE
+552 VSFSHATDE

-576 YGSFDLYAANN
+576 Y
-587 VVSGNYTTVSTSGS
+587 
-601 STNQV
+601 
-606 LYSSTRDVLGDL
+606 
-618 IKSGSSYRVYVLS
+618 
-631 VGSGGY
+631 
-637 SDSNELSSASPIVTL
+637 
-652 FNNSSLKAVT
+652 
-662 NLNVSDVNDYGDGR
+662 
-676 DLQVSFN
+676 
-683 HATDETYINQYR
+683 
-695 IMVVPTSDY
+695 
-704 SSFSLSDANNVSSAN
+704 SSFSLSEANNVSSSN
-719 YTSVSTSGSSTSQVL
+719 YTSVSTSGNSTSQVL
-734 DSSARDVR
+734 ESSARDVR

-748 GISYKVYVLSAGNG
+748 GTSYKVYVLSIGSG
-762 NYAGPNAIS
+762 NYAGPNALS
-771 GESSAITLSA
+771 WESSVITLSTT
-781 NKSPVISVTNVTYR
+781 KSPVISVTNVTYK

-804 FDKSANE
+804 FVKSANE

-822 PSKQGFGTADA
+822 PSKQGFGSADA
-833 LAVNS
+833 IEVRS
-838 SYYSS
+838 SYYTS

-850 PSTFTAIRDVNGN
+850 PSIFTSTRDVNGDL
-863 SIVKGI
+863 IVKGV
-869 KYKVYVLAVANNSGM
+869 KYKVYVLAVANNSGV

-896 ELSSGRDGRD
+896 EI

>member
-1 MYSSFQEGG
+1 MYSSFQEGES
-10 FVKKLWISILV
+10 VKKLWISILV
-21 VLVAFPMMFQSSVK
+21 VLVVFPMMFQSSVK

-58 NGRTMVPL
+58 KGRTMVPL
-66 RAIFEAFNASIKWD
+66 RAIFEAFNATIKWD

-87 ATKDNTTIMLKI
+87 ATKDDTTIMLKI

-162 VSNIVAQ
+162 VSNVVAQ
-169 DVSDYGDG
+169 DVSDFGDG

-183 FTRAVNESLV
+183 FTRAANESLV
-193 DHYRVL
+193 DQYRVL

-211 AQAVASYNYSTV
+211 AQTITSYNYSTV

-232 KLTSIS
+232 KLTSAS

-245 IKNNQAY
+245 IKSNQAY

-262 SNTSALSIGSSSITL
+262 SNASTLSSGSSTMTL
-277 VNKTVTAINN
+277 VNKTVAAINN

-313 KISSYRI
+313 KVSSYRI
-320 FVVKGNNYSNFNLTT
+320 FVVKATNYSNFNLAA
-335 ANNVSSANSTLVS
+335 ANNVTSANYTLVS
-348 KTGNNITQ
+348 KTGNNLTQ
-356 ILSSASRDTDGAL
+356 ILSSGARDVDGAL
-369 LKTGVSYRVFVMAMD
+369 VKTGVSYRVFVMAMD

-394 SVSSAITLTN
+394 SVSSAITLSN
-404 IGVSNLTVS
+404 IGGSNLTVS

-427 FTHATDETY
+427 FTHATDETN

-447 SYYSSFSLAEANNVT
+447 SYYSSFSLAEANNVSI
-462 NANYTAASTNGTST
+462 ANYTAVSTNGTST

-529 SVSTVFNLSV
+529 SVSTVYNLSV

-552 VSFTHATDE
+552 VSFNHASDE

-587 VVSGNYTTVSTSGS
+587 VVSGNYTAVSTSGS

-631 VGSGGY
+631 VVNGNY
-637 SDSNELSSASPIVTL
+637 RDSNELSSASSIVTL
-652 FNNSSLKAVT
+652 FNNTSLKAVT
-662 NLNVSDVNDYGDGR
+662 NLNVSDDNDYGDGR
-676 DLQVSFN
+676 DLKVSFN

-695 IMVVPTSDY
+695 IMVVPTFYY
-704 SSFSLSDANNVSSAN
+704 SSFSLSDANNVSSSN
-719 YTSVSTSGSSTSQVL
+719 YTTVNTSGNSTSQIL

-742 GNLIKA
+742 GDVIKA
-748 GISYKVYVLSAGNG
+748 GVSYKVYVLTVGSN
-762 NYAGPNAIS
+762 NYSGSNALS
-771 GESSAITLSA
+771 LESSTITLLA
-781 NKSPVISVTNVTYR
+781 NKTPVVSVTNVTYK
-795 EDNGRILIS
+795 EEIGSGRILIS
-804 FDKSANE
+804 FDKSTNE

-843 VTPNGTN
+843 VIPNGTN
-850 PSTFTAIRDVNGN
+850 RSTFTATRDVNGD
-863 SIVKGI
+863 SIVKGV
-869 KYKVYVLAVANNSGM
+869 KYKVYVLAVANNSGV

-896 ELSSGRDGRD
+896 EI